1 MRLHWRRRV
10 PDETAQA
17 KAEREAAERRLEHAT
32 EHVIVPLRELRE
44 KDRVGEVIGALIARR
59 VQRGD

>member
-1 MRLHWRRRV
+1 MRLFRRTRA
-10 PDETAQA
+10 DGDAA
-17 KAEREAAERRLEHAT
+17 RARAEREAAERRLEHAT